1 MPSAHTYTGSR
12 SSSRRCFHA
21 AYSACQPAFSRA
33 IDGADS
39 GAASPSSPRRARSKS
54 PWASPCRY
62 SSGRSR
68 PTSSVRRLNSG
79 RSRLSNRAPSPR
91 SRGRRIVIVPAIVL
105 SRRGLPRPFR
115 YPGAASTPSRRAYRR
130 RPTTCSTSS
139 SKSCCSKRWT
149 PCRANA
155 SRLSHVGLDS
165 APVPVLFSFMGGV
178 SFGGRSQRPRF
189 GLWSPEGYT
198 AFSSFTHPLTLPRQP
213 RGSRAGRWEASWVII
228 DSSPGRPCS
237 AELYARADA
246 LRAPLTV
253 TVRCQGRTKGQ
264 GQRGRKAAGSALG
277 KVGGAGDGTRGPE
290 QVPDGTCDAAPGDEG
305 WQTASREEYHET
317 TEHARTDHHVAA
329 VARGCAACGR
339 CHRPAK
345 VTQGAARWNVDLR
358 LKHQYPG
365 GWQQNRPPQSERH
378 RDLYERRSL
387 CFCECAR

>member
-79 RSRLSNRAPSPR
+79 SSRLSNRAPSPR
-91 SRGRRIVIVPAIVL
+91 SRGRRIVIVPVIVL
-105 SRRGLPRPFR
+105 SRRGLPSPFR
-115 YPGAASTPSRRAYRR
+115 YPGAASTPSRRSYRR

-139 SKSCCSKRWT
+139 SKSCCSNRWT

-198 AFSSFTHPLTLPRQP
+198 AFSSFTHPLTLPRHVHEIPVIVSELVEP
-213 RGSRAGRWEASWVII
+213 RRVAGLEKL
-228 DSSPGRPCS
+228 
-237 AELYARADA
+237 AE
-246 LRAPLTV
+246 
-253 TVRCQGRTKGQ
+253 GI
-264 GQRGRKAAGSALG
+264 LG
-277 KVGGAGDGTRGPE
+277 KLR
-290 QVPDGTCDAAPGDEG
+290 
-305 WQTASREEYHET
+305 REKLGEI
-317 TEHARTDHHVAA
+317 
-329 VARGCAACGR
+329 GI
-339 CHRPAK
+339 
-345 VTQGAARWNVDLR
+345 DLR
-358 LKHQYPG
+358 P
-365 GWQQNRPPQSERH
+365 
-378 RDLYERRSL
+378 
-387 CFCECAR
+387 

>member
-12 SSSRRCFHA
+12 ASSRRRFHV

-79 RSRLSNRAPSPR
+79 SSRLSNRPSSPR
-91 SRGRRIVIVPAIVL
+91 SRGRRTVIVPVIVL
-105 SRRGLPRPFR
+105 SRRGLPNPFR

-139 SKSCCSKRWT
+139 SKSCCSNRWT

-198 AFSSFTHPLTLPRQP
+198 AFSSFTHPLTLPLGGTFDTLALIGPRRILALRRKLHFLEGQQENTAKVKRLIGFLGAAGLTSAFGFLVLGYVATS
-213 RGSRAGRWEASWVII
+213 RGSLSAIANWTQGHRNAAPHEAS
-228 DSSPGRPCS
+228 D
-237 AELYARADA
+237 
-246 LRAPLTV
+246 V
-253 TVRCQGRTKGQ
+253 TPRQH
-264 GQRGRKAAGSALG
+264 RGIPSNQL
-277 KVGGAGDGTRGPE
+277 
-290 QVPDGTCDAAPGDEG
+290 
-305 WQTASREEYHET
+305 
-317 TEHARTDHHVAA
+317 VA
-329 VARGCAACGR
+329 C
-339 CHRPAK
+339 
-345 VTQGAARWNVDLR
+345 
-358 LKHQYPG
+358 
-365 GWQQNRPPQSERH
+365 
-378 RDLYERRSL
+378 
-387 CFCECAR
+387 

>member
-79 RSRLSNRAPSPR
+79 SSRLSNRAPSPR
-91 SRGRRIVIVPAIVL
+91 SRGRRIVIVPVIVL

-139 SKSCCSKRWT
+139 SKSCCSNRWT

-165 APVPVLFSFMGGV
+165 APVPVLCSFMGGV

-198 AFSSFTHPLTLPRQP
+198 AFSSFTHPLTLPP
-213 RGSRAGRWEASWVII
+213 LGHELPVDGSE
-228 DSSPGRPCS
+228 P
-237 AELYARADA
+237 
-246 LRAPLTV
+246 
-253 TVRCQGRTKGQ
+253 
-264 GQRGRKAAGSALG
+264 G
-277 KVGGAGDGTRGPE
+277 KVLSWPRQTFH
-290 QVPDGTCDAAPGDEG
+290 QPDRNRLTHLGEDD
-305 WQTASREEYHET
+305 RE
-317 TEHARTDHHVAA
+317 
-329 VARGCAACGR
+329 CC
-339 CHRPAK
+339 
-345 VTQGAARWNVDLR
+345 
-358 LKHQYPG
+358 
-365 GWQQNRPPQSERH
+365 
-378 RDLYERRSL
+378 
-387 CFCECAR
+387 

>member
-12 SSSRRCFHA
+12 ASSRRRFHV

-79 RSRLSNRAPSPR
+79 SSRLSNRPSSPR
-91 SRGRRIVIVPAIVL
+91 SRGRRTVIVPVIVL
-105 SRRGLPRPFR
+105 SRRGLPNPFR

-139 SKSCCSKRWT
+139 SKSCCSNRWT

-198 AFSSFTHPLTLPRQP
+198 AFSSFTHPLTLPPNAEVAKTSSRTPARRQ
-213 RGSRAGRWEASWVII
+213 RGLVSM
-228 DSSPGRPCS
+228 CS
-237 AELYARADA
+237 ASSWGSISWAKLEGHGRVEGYCPWQVFLLSAAEDIIARAA
-246 LRAPLTV
+246 AYSSHKFH
-253 TVRCQGRTKGQ
+253 GGSIGQ
-264 GQRGRKAAGSALG
+264 TPH
-277 KVGGAGDGTRGPE
+277 GGA
-290 QVPDGTCDAAPGDEG
+290 
-305 WQTASREEYHET
+305 
-317 TEHARTDHHVAA
+317 
-329 VARGCAACGR
+329 
-339 CHRPAK
+339 
-345 VTQGAARWNVDLR
+345 VD
-358 LKHQYPG
+358 
-365 GWQQNRPPQSERH
+365 
-378 RDLYERRSL
+378 SL
-387 CFCECAR
+387 